1 MPESRAV
8 GAVILAAGS
17 GTRLGGVAKALL
29 PSMHGGNFLDQIV
42 ATAREAGTRS
52 IIVVVGPPW
61 GADVAAH
68 AGTLGI
74 GIVENLEPE
83 RGMAS
88 SIATG
93 FAAMLETGC
102 THAWLWPVD
111 HPNASIETLNAL
123 LAAIGAHDVAKPI
136 VNGRG
141 GHPPLIARRM
151 FELLAGCTDSPNGA
165 RDVLGAANAIT
176 VDVADAGSIRDV
188 DTPED
193 L

>member
-1 MPESRAV
+1 M
-8 GAVILAAGS
+8 ILAAGS

-29 PSMHGGNFLDQIV
+29 PTVHGGTFLDHIV
-42 ATAREAGTRS
+42 ATAREAETQV
-52 IIVVVGPPW
+52 IVVVVGPPF
-61 GADVAAH
+61 GVEVAAH
-68 AGTLGI
+68 AGTLATA
-74 GIVENLEPE
+74 IVENLEPE

-93 FAAMLETGC
+93 FAAMLETDC

-111 HPNASIETLNAL
+111 HPDVASDTLRTL
-123 LAAIGAHDVAKPI
+123 IAAIGDHDVAKPI

-141 GHPPLIARRM
+141 GHPPLVARRL

-165 RDVLGAANAIT
+165 RDVLGIANAIA
-176 VDVADAGSIRDV
+176 VEVADAGCIRDI

>member
-1 MPESRAV
+1 
-8 GAVILAAGS
+8 VILAAGS

-29 PSMHGGNFLDQIV
+29 PNVHGGTFLDHIV
-42 ATAREAGTRS
+42 ATARDAGTRS

-68 AGTLGI
+68 AGALGLA
-74 GIVENLEPE
+74 IVENLEPE

-93 FAAMLETGC
+93 FAAMLETDC

-111 HPNASIETLNAL
+111 HPDVAVETLRAL
-123 LAAIGAHDVAKPI
+123 IGAIGDRDVAKPV

-141 GHPPLIARRM
+141 GHPPLVARRL
-151 FELLAGCTDSPNGA
+151 FELLASCTDSPNGA
-165 RDVLGAANAIT
+165 RDVLGGANVIA
-176 VDVADAGSIRDV
+176 VDVRDAGSIRDI